1 MKKVCKWVVLSIT
14 ALSIP
19 VNAGY
24 SSSES
29 WLSNDKTSLDS
40 AEDYQA
46 IEYGSIDAVLLNG
59 RAKPLEGV
67 DFTLYS
73 DNKEIGVYTTDSKGM
88 FNLEYL
94 HYDELYCL
102 RESGASKGNSL
113 EQYFT
118 LSDDLSESYLDGI
131 RILKDRDT
139 LSLIYDK
146 PLTGKYKV
154 KIDWVP
160 PIGRPD
166 SIRVTLLRNGK
177 VYDTVDLSEHCNWEY
192 EFTNLLETG
201 EYTVDVNVPPIY
213 KKEQW
218 KTSSSGYTYSRFINT
233 IDYFIP
239 KLILS
244 LLIIS
249 VIIALIL
256 VRRRCR
262 R

>member
-1 MKKVCKWVVLSIT
+1 MKKVYKWVVLGII

-24 SSSES
+24 S

-46 IEYGSIDAVLLNG
+46 IEYGSIDAVLFNG

-73 DNKEIGVYTTDSKGM
+73 DNKEIEVYTTDSKGM

-94 HYDELYCL
+94 HYNELYCL
-102 RESGASKGNSL
+102 RESGVSEGNSL

-118 LSDDLSESYLDGI
+118 LSNDSSEPYSEGV

-139 LSLIYDK
+139 LSLIYDE
-146 PLTGKYKV
+146 PLTSKYKV
-154 KIDWVP
+154 KMSWVP

-166 SIRVTLLRNGK
+166 SVSVTLLRNGR
-177 VYDTVDLSEHCNWEY
+177 VYDTVDLSKHCNWEY

-201 EYTVDVNVPPIY
+201 EYTVDASVPPSY
-213 KKEQW
+213 RKEQL
-218 KTSSSGYTYSRFINT
+218 KTSTNGYTYSRFINT

>member
-1 MKKVCKWVVLSIT
+1 MKKVYKWVVLCVT

-46 IEYGSIDAVLLNG
+46 IEYGSIDAILLNG

-118 LSDDLSESYLDGI
+118 LSDDLSEPYLDG
-131 RILKDRDT
+131 KWK
-139 LSLIYDK
+139 SL
-146 PLTGKYKV
+146 
-154 KIDWVP
+154 
-160 PIGRPD
+160 
-166 SIRVTLLRNGK
+166 
-177 VYDTVDLSEHCNWEY
+177 
-192 EFTNLLETG
+192 
-201 EYTVDVNVPPIY
+201 
-213 KKEQW
+213 
-218 KTSSSGYTYSRFINT
+218 
-233 IDYFIP
+233 
-239 KLILS
+239 
-244 LLIIS
+244 
-249 VIIALIL
+249 
-256 VRRRCR
+256 
-262 R
+262 